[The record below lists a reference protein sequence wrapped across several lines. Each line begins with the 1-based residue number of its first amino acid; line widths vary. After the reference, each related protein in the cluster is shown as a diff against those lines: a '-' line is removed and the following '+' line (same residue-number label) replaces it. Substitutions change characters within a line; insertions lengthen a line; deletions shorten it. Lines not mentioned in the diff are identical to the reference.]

1 MASMKDVAE
10 LAGVSS
16 ATVSRVLRQR
26 PNVRDEVRERV
37 MEAVRELDYRPNRV
51 ARSLRVQ
58 QSNIIGLAV
67 TDIQNSFFTTIARA
81 VEDVAFDNDF
91 ALFLCN
97 TDETPERERLYLE
110 LMRAEHVAGVI
121 IAPTRDVDVRLAP
134 LWEEKIPIVAV
145 DRRVEQFEVDTVLT
159 DNLDATFKVVSHLI
173 AHGHR
178 HIGAIVAI
186 PTITTGR
193 ERLEGYHRALAAH
206 NIPINSRLVMP
217 VVPRETNAYE
227 AMKLL
232 WESRPTAIFTST
244 EVLTAGA
251 LRAIREL
258 KLDVPG
264 DVALAGFDDP
274 FWSTLV
280 LPSLTCVRQ
289 PTYELGKLAMEL
301 LLQRLRDPARPTR
314 EVILKSEL
322 LIRASC
328 GCHNGMEYDLF
339 KNKGS

>member
-1 MASMKDVAE
+1 MASMKDVAD

-26 PNVRDEVRERV
+26 PNVRDEVRARV

-67 TDIQNSFFTTIARA
+67 TDIQNTFFTTIARA

-134 LWEEKIPIVAV
+134 LWAEKIPIVAV

-178 HIGAIVAI
+178 HIGAIVGI

-217 VVPRETNAYE
+217 VVPREANAYE
-227 AMKLL
+227 AMKAL
-232 WESRPTAIFTST
+232 WASRPTAIFTST

-280 LPSLTCVRQ
+280 RPGLTCVRQ
-289 PTYELGKLAMEL
+289 PTYELGKLAIEL

-328 GCHNGMEYDLF
+328 GCHNGMENDLF